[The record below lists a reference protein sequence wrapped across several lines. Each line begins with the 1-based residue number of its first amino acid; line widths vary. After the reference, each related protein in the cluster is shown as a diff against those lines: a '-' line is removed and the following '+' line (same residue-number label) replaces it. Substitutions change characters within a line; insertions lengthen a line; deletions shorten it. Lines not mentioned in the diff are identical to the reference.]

1 MIYGLLFWE
10 FLKIGMFALGGG
22 MVTIP
27 FLFNLGDK
35 YAWFSSQELVDM
47 IAVAESSP
55 GPIGINM
62 ATYAGFKS
70 AGILGGF
77 VATCGLVFPSL
88 VIIMIISK
96 ILENYRDSKAF
107 TNIMYAVHPAVIA
120 MILVAGIELGKL
132 VLIETETILI
142 GLVFLLVIHF
152 VKIHPIIYIILGGI
166 VGIILHL

>member
-62 ATYAGFKS
+62 ATYAGFKT
-70 AGILGGF
+70 AGFLGGI

-88 VIIMIISK
+88 IIIVIIAK
-96 ILENYRDSKAF
+96 ILENYRDSRMF

-132 VLIETETILI
+132 VLIEPETIVI
-142 GLVFLLVIHF
+142 GLIFWCAIHF
-152 VKIHPIIYIILGGI
+152 IRMHPIIYIIIGGI
-166 VGIILHL
+166 VGIILNL